1 MVFQIWSVLS
11 PCSKVEKM
19 SNPSPGLYRRQYD
32 IKMSFSFIF
41 RMSERK
47 SLARGCTIYLLFLAV
62 LVSGGVIY
70 AFTSPTMTQ
79 SLMKPV
85 IDPSYPLI
93 PVSKCLEEIY
103 YRKGKCLRLYF

>member
-1 MVFQIWSVLS
+1 
-11 PCSKVEKM
+11 
-19 SNPSPGLYRRQYD
+19 
-32 IKMSFSFIF
+32 
-41 RMSERK
+41 MSEGK

-79 SLMKPV
+79 TLMKPV
-85 IDPSYPLI
+85 IDPSYPLV

-103 YRKGKCLRLYF
+103 YRKGKCLRFLHVDILNVD

>member
-1 MVFQIWSVLS
+1 MIL
-11 PCSKVEKM
+11 
-19 SNPSPGLYRRQYD
+19 
-32 IKMSFSFIF
+32 

-79 SLMKPV
+79 TLMKPV
-85 IDPSYPLI
+85 IDPSYPLV

-103 YRKGKCLRLYF
+103 YRKGRCLGFFQVDILNVD